1 MATHADYSWVGPSNL
16 FPNATTVPAKP
27 GDVIILWGTGFGAT
41 NPAVPAGMIPST
53 AIAGKVGNLVKP
65 PSVLIGGVTAKVIS
79 AVLSPQNAGLY
90 QIAIIIPAS
99 VGTGDQSVVVES
111 AGLHSPS
118 GVYINP
124 TQ

>member
-1 MATHADYSWVGPSNL
+1 M
-16 FPNATTVPAKP
+16 
-27 GDVIILWGTGFGAT
+27 IILWGTGFGAT

-118 GVYINP
+118 GVYINVAP
-124 TQ
+124 

>member
-1 MATHADYSWVGPSNL
+1 
-16 FPNATTVPAKP
+16 
-27 GDVIILWGTGFGAT
+27 VIILWGTGFGAT

-79 AVLSPQNAGLY
+79 AVLSPQNARLY

-99 VGTGDQSVVVES
+99 VDTGDQSVVVEA

-118 GVYINP
+118 GVYINLAP
-124 TQ
+124 